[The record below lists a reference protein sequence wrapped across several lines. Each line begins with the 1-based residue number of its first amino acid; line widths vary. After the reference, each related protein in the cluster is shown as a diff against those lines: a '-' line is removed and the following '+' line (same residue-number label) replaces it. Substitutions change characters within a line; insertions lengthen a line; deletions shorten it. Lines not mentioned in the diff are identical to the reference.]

1 MGIRMFLKEGSGM
14 ESMNKDKVT
23 YKSAGVDVEAGYQ
36 AVALMKQHTQR
47 TLVPGVIGGLGS
59 FGGFFEI
66 DTEKYKKPVMVSGT
80 DGVGTKLQ
88 IAFMTGVHDTIGID
102 CVAMCVNDIA
112 CHGAKPLYFLDY
124 IGTGVLEPNV
134 AAEVVKGVCDGCVE
148 AGCALIGGETAEMPG
163 FYKKGEYDLAGF
175 AAGVVDK
182 DKVING
188 AGIQEDDVIIGLA
201 SSGIHSNGYSL
212 VRKLFFE
219 LNDYNI
225 DDYIPELEETLGAEL
240 LKPTRIYVK
249 TILELVESF
258 DIKGIAHITGGGFIE
273 NIPRTIPQGLR
284 VEINLGSFPV
294 LPIFKLMQKL
304 GNIEDQEMYNT
315 FNMGIGMVLVV
326 NQSEA
331 EQVISA
337 LEAMN
342 EKAYII
348 GRVVQG
354 EGGIELCQSKK

>member
-1 MGIRMFLKEGSGM
+1 MLLKEGSHM
-14 ESMNKDKVT
+14 EKKSNEKVT

-36 AVALMKQHTQR
+36 AVSLMKQHTQR
-47 TLVPGVIGGLGS
+47 TLIPGVIGGLGS

-66 DTEKYKKPVMVSGT
+66 DTEKYKKPVLVSGT

-88 IAFMTGVHDTIGID
+88 IAFMTGIHDTIGID

-124 IGTGVLEPNV
+124 IGTGTLEPQA
-134 AAEVVKGVCDGCVE
+134 AAEVVRGICDGCVE

-175 AAGVVDK
+175 AVGVVDK

-188 AGIQEDDVIIGLA
+188 AKIKEGDVIIGLA

-212 VRKLFFE
+212 VRKLFFDI
-219 LNDYNI
+219 NDYGI
-225 DDYIPELEETLGAEL
+225 EDYVSELECTLGQEL

-249 TILELVESF
+249 TILELAEKY

-273 NIPRTIPQGLR
+273 NIPRTIPAGLKA
-284 VEINLGSFPV
+284 EINLGSFPV
-294 LPIFKLMQKL
+294 LPVFKLMQRL
-304 GNIEDQEMYNT
+304 GDIEELEMYNT
-315 FNMGIGMVLVV
+315 FNMGIGLVLVINENEV
-326 NQSEA
+326 
-331 EQVISA
+331 EQVMLS
-337 LEAMN
+337 LSEMKEN
-342 EKAYII
+342 AYII
-348 GRVVQG
+348 GKVTKG
-354 EGGIELCQSKK
+354 EGGIALCQS

>member
-1 MGIRMFLKEGSGM
+1 M
-14 ESMNKDKVT
+14 EKMSKDKVT
-23 YKSAGVDVEAGYQ
+23 YKSAGVDVEAGYE
-36 AVALMKQHTQR
+36 AVSLMKQHTQR
-47 TLVPGVIGGLGS
+47 TIVPGVLGGLGS

-66 DTEKYKKPVMVSGT
+66 DVEKYKKPVLVSGT
-80 DGVGTKLQ
+80 DGVGTKLE
-88 IAFMTGVHDTIGID
+88 IAFMTGIHNTIGID

-124 IGTGVLEPNV
+124 IGTGVLDPKA
-134 AAEVVKGVCDGCVE
+134 AAEVVNGICDGCVE

-175 AAGVVDK
+175 AVGVVDK

-188 AGIQEDDVIIGLA
+188 ASVEEDDVIIGLA

-219 LNDYNI
+219 LNRYSI
-225 DDYIPELEETLGAEL
+225 DAYISDLECTLGQEL

-249 TILELVESF
+249 TILELADNF

-273 NIPRTIPQGLR
+273 NIPRTIPEGLKA
-284 VEINLGSFPV
+284 EIHLDSFPV

-304 GNIEDQEMYNT
+304 GNIEDKEMFNT
-315 FNMGIGMVLVV
+315 FNMGIGLVIIV
-326 NQSEA
+326 NKKDV
-331 EQVISA
+331 EQFMSS
-337 LEAMN
+337 LSAMN

-348 GRVVQG
+348 GKIIKG
-354 EGGIELCQSKK
+354 DGGIELCQS